1 VRIALAQI
9 NTRVGAVDANAKK
22 VLEYAERARDEHRCD
37 LVLFPELTLCGYP
50 PEDLLLHHGLRSRV
64 ATAFAAVKDGVRGI
78 AVYLG
83 YPEYVGNAIYNSAAL
98 LKNGKVLANHR
109 KVALPNYAV
118 FDEKRWFQPGEGAT
132 VVDLDGHVLGLLV
145 CEDVWLA
152 APCRAPAEAGAQAI
166 LVINGSPFHMAQQTV
181 REQVLAARAKENS
194 IPLIYLNMV
203 GGQDEL
209 VFDGGSVVVDAA
221 GDVKFR
227 APAFEEGLYV
237 VELDRHGA
245 KLVPRM
251 TEIAPIPPLV
261 ERVYRALVLGTRDY
275 VDKNGFRGIV
285 LGLSGGIDSALTLTV
300 AVDALGADRVHAVM
314 MPSRFTAAMS
324 REDAVEQARKLRV
337 RLDVLPIEGMVG
349 AVEETLKDVFRGRAR
364 DVTEENIQARCRGI
378 LLMAISNK
386 LGEMLLTTG
395 NKSEMAVGYATLY
408 GDMAGGFAPL
418 KDCSKTLVYALA
430 AYRNGLDPAI
440 PKRVIERAPSAE
452 LAPDQKDSDTLPPY
466 EILDA
471 ILEAFI
477 EHDNSVEQIVERGFE
492 RATVVKV
499 LNMMKRAEYKRR
511 QAPPGVRVSNR
522 AFGRDWRY
530 PITSGY

>member
-22 VLEYAERARDEHRCD
+22 VLEYAARARDEHGCN

-64 ATAFAAVKDGVRGI
+64 ATAFAEVKDGVRGI

-83 YPEYVGNAIYNSAAL
+83 YPEYVGSAIYNSAAL
-98 LKNGKVLANHR
+98 LKDGKVLANHR
-109 KVALPNYAV
+109 KIALPNYGV
-118 FDEKRWFQPGEGAT
+118 FDEKRWFQPGEDAT
-132 VVDLDGHVLGLLV
+132 VVDLDGHAFGLII
-145 CEDVWLA
+145 CEDVWLPE
-152 APCRAPAEAGAQAI
+152 PCRAPAEAGAQAI
-166 LVINGSPFHMAQQTV
+166 LVINGSPFHMTQQTV
-181 REQVLAARAKENS
+181 REQVLAARAMENS
-194 IPLIYLNMV
+194 LPVLYLNMV

-221 GDVKFR
+221 GEVRFR

-237 VELDRHGA
+237 VELDRKGD
-245 KLVPRM
+245 KLVPRAA
-251 TEIAPIPPLV
+251 EVAPISPLV

-275 VDKNGFRGIV
+275 VDKNGFRGVV
-285 LGLSGGIDSALTLTV
+285 LGLSGGVDSALTLAV

-324 REDAVEQARKLRV
+324 REDAVLQAQRLGV
-337 RLDVLPIEGMVG
+337 RLDVLPIEGMVE
-349 AVEETLKDVFRGRAR
+349 AVEATLADVFAGRAR
-364 DVTEENIQARCRGI
+364 DVTEENIQARCRGV

-408 GDMAGGFAPL
+408 VDMAGGFAPL

-430 AYRNGLDPAI
+430 AYRNGVEPAI

-452 LAPDQKDSDTLPPY
+452 LAPDQKDSDSLPPY

-477 EHDNSVEQIVERGFE
+477 EHDNSVEQIVERGFD

-499 LNMMKRAEYKRR
+499 LNMVKRAEYKRR

>member
-118 FDEKRWFQPGEGAT
+118 FDEKRWFQPGEDAT

-221 GDVKFR
+221 G
-227 APAFEEGLYV
+227 
-237 VELDRHGA
+237 
-245 KLVPRM
+245 PR
-251 TEIAPIPPLV
+251 
-261 ERVYRALVLGTRDY
+261 
-275 VDKNGFRGIV
+275 
-285 LGLSGGIDSALTLTV
+285 
-300 AVDALGADRVHAVM
+300 
-314 MPSRFTAAMS
+314 SR
-324 REDAVEQARKLRV
+324 
-337 RLDVLPIEGMVG
+337 
-349 AVEETLKDVFRGRAR
+349 
-364 DVTEENIQARCRGI
+364 
-378 LLMAISNK
+378 
-386 LGEMLLTTG
+386 
-395 NKSEMAVGYATLY
+395 
-408 GDMAGGFAPL
+408 
-418 KDCSKTLVYALA
+418 
-430 AYRNGLDPAI
+430 
-440 PKRVIERAPSAE
+440 
-452 LAPDQKDSDTLPPY
+452 
-466 EILDA
+466 
-471 ILEAFI
+471 
-477 EHDNSVEQIVERGFE
+477 
-492 RATVVKV
+492 
-499 LNMMKRAEYKRR
+499 
-511 QAPPGVRVSNR
+511 RVSTSSSSTGTARSSCR
-522 AFGRDWRY
+522 A
-530 PITSGY
+530 